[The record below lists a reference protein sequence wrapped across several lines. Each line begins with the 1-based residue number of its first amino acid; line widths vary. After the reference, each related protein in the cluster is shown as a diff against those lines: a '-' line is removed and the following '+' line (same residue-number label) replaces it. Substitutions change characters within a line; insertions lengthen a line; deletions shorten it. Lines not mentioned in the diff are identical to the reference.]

1 MWRRYRRRSEKYM
14 KELEKFIETLPENKE
29 NKKLLENCD
38 LEELKLEI
46 EIKKKEQKRQ
56 HKSNIEW
63 MKIEAEQQ
71 KLV

>member
-1 MWRRYRRRSEKYM
+1 M

-29 NKKLLENCD
+29 NKKLLENYD

-46 EIKKKEQKRQ
+46 EIKKKEQRRQ
-56 HKSNIEW
+56 HKPNIEW